1 MPKRPKP
8 MPEKLY
14 GSTASWEGWTFRVLS
29 SLAGLRWVELRPT
42 PFDALARR
50 LHARVLPDDQPNGAF
65 LGQLHE
71 YLRGERQAFDLRL
84 DLRGTPFQLSVWK
97 AVADLPYGSTETYG
111 EIASRIGR
119 PRASRAV
126 GQAVA
131 ANPIPIVIPC
141 HRIIGASGGLTGF
154 GGGLPLKERLLA
166 LEKGSLDL

>member
-1 MPKRPKP
+1 MLRRLKL

-29 SLAGLRWVELRPT
+29 SLTGLRWLELRPT
-42 PFDALARR
+42 TFDALAKR
-50 LHARVLPDDQPNGAF
+50 LHARVLPDDQPNEAV

-71 YLRGERQAFDLRL
+71 YLRGKRRAFDLPL
-84 DLRGTPFQLSVWK
+84 DLRGTPFQLAVWK
-97 AVADLPYGSTETYG
+97 AIADLPYGSTKTYG
-111 EIASRIGR
+111 EVASHIGR

-126 GQAVA
+126 GQAVG
-131 ANPIPIVIPC
+131 ANPIPIIIPC

-166 LEKGSLDL
+166 LEKGSLSI